1 MQFAIFGIGR
11 VFYRYWPHLDREQ
24 VVCLIDNDTNKIG
37 GAIDGV
43 EIISPDE
50 LKRFRYDGVLILSV
64 QYHQMKK
71 QLMELGIPEDVIY
84 HHGEIGNL
92 LRRDISI
99 YKSGQEYSLEQWLD
113 GNQKKRRI
121 FLLSHE
127 MTYTGAPIALL
138 NMAKVMR
145 DMGCAVVY
153 AGMIGGALVHEL
165 TESGLEY
172 IDGWGFVCPRQQKEA
187 LRKFGMAVIC
197 TYGLK
202 MCVREYSDL
211 QIPILW
217 WLHEAENH
225 YKNGAGLFGLGK
237 NVHIYCG
244 GERARRIFESY
255 HKGLAAQVLQYCV
268 PREEE
273 AASLG
278 LGHPSEKIRIAL
290 VGMICKRK
298 AQGVLLRAV
307 SALPAE
313 YQEQIE
319 VLIVGSVL
327 KMEQS
332 YWDEQQLLLRRLKNI
347 KVMGEMPQKEL
358 ARIYQGMDVLVC
370 PSKDDPMPIVVTQA
384 MMYGKACI
392 ISENVGQAEFIRQG
406 ENGFVFQDEIQLTE
420 LLKWLVDNRE
430 KLSDMG
436 GHAREIYE
444 QNFSERAMEEKL
456 RLFMKEN
463 VRI

>member
-1 MQFAIFGIGR
+1 MQFAIFGTGR

-64 QYHQMKK
+64 QYPQMKK

-92 LRRDISI
+92 LRRDIRI

-138 NMAKVMR
+138 NMAKVLR

-172 IDGWGFVCPRQQKEA
+172 IDDWGFVCPRQQKEA

-225 YKNGAGLFGLGK
+225 YKNGAGLSGLGK
-237 NVHIYCG
+237 NVHVYCG

-463 VRI
+463 VWI

>member
-1 MQFAIFGIGR
+1 MQFAIFGTGR

-24 VVCLIDNDTNKIG
+24 VVCLIDNDTNKVG
-37 GAIDGV
+37 NVIDGV
-43 EIISPDE
+43 EIVSPDE
-50 LKRFRYDGVLILSV
+50 LKHYRYDAVLILSV
-64 QYHQMKK
+64 QYPQMKK
-71 QLMELGIPEDVIY
+71 QLMELGISEDVIY

-92 LRRDISI
+92 LRRDIRI
-99 YKSGQEYSLEQWLD
+99 CKSGRGHSLAGWLD
-113 GNQKKRRI
+113 GNQRKRRI
-121 FLLSHE
+121 LLLSHE

-138 NMAKVMR
+138 NMAKVLR

-165 TESGLEY
+165 SEDGLEY
-172 IDGWGFVCPRQQKEA
+172 IDDWGFVCPQQQKEA
-187 LRKFGMAVIC
+187 LRKFDMAVIC

-217 WLHEAENH
+217 WIHEAENH
-225 YKNGAGLFGLGK
+225 YKNGEEISGFGK
-237 NVHIYCG
+237 NVHVYCG
-244 GERARRIFESY
+244 GERAKRIFESY
-255 HKGLAAQVLQYCV
+255 HGGLAAQVLQYCV

-273 AASLG
+273 AAG
-278 LGHPSEKIRIAL
+278 REQRRPSEKVRIAL

-307 SALPAE
+307 SALSTE
-313 YQEQIE
+313 YQEQME

-327 KMEQS
+327 KMEQG
-332 YWDEQQLLLRRLKNI
+332 YWDEQQPLLRSLKNI
-347 KVMGEMPQKEL
+347 KIMGEMSQKEL

-370 PSKDDPMPIVVTQA
+370 PSKDDPMPVVVTQA

-406 ENGFVFQDEIQLTE
+406 ENGFVFKDETELTE
-420 LLKWLVDNRE
+420 LLKWLVDNRGE
-430 KLSDMG
+430 LPDVG
-436 GHAREIYE
+436 ERAREVYE

-463 VRI
+463 VRT